1 MKLSSPY
8 ACVLRVLVPAVVLA
22 SGAVAYAQ
30 QTLGGITGTVTD
42 STGAIVTGAQVQI
55 TGQANG
61 VVLTTTTKKNG
72 TYQFQNLPVG
82 TYTVTFTQRGFAV
95 ERVADVPV
103 QESRTGTINAM
114 LKAGSTSDVINVNE
128 TPLMN
133 ETDATN
139 GYVLD
144 SQQVQQTPLATGSFT
159 RLATLTPGVS
169 GELLAGIGTNA
180 GLGNQ
185 PIWAN
190 GQRDTSNGFTV
201 NGVDVTNLFNGK
213 SSSQSQS
220 QRYNFNIGQGTTGA
234 VAGQNTT
241 NTSAYGSNGNSL
253 ASPPPDFIQEVRVN
267 TSEYDASQG
276 NHSGAQIDVNTA
288 TGSNAYHGAAYGVRA
303 TNAFNAAPY
312 FNKQAVLYQ
321 GTLPYAYLVPQ
332 LHHDVIGGTLGGPI
346 KKDKLFLFL
355 GYQYEHNADANKG
368 ISTITVPYF
377 NPASPGLAA
386 NKIYPGQPNG
396 PALGSCPVLPTA
408 PIGLTDDRSTQGILN
423 AMTAWNAA
431 TCAYNDSGSATQA
444 ITTVD
449 PVAMA
454 VLSAKL
460 PNGQYL
466 IPSAQNTSVSSNQQS
481 NVFLNAPSLF
491 RVFQGTAAVDYNVNS
506 RDRLSAKYFYQFDPN
521 ASPFSYSNLEG
532 FPATQDNGAQVIG
545 LVNTV
550 TFGSRINWEQRL
562 GFSRQKSYSYFQD
575 QTGGGNL
582 GVQFPGG
589 TTLPGISLGKFGY
602 SSGGSVL
609 VGPYS
614 NFANTGYFQNRL
626 NPESNVVFTLA
637 KHNLSAGGNYNF
649 TQLNVRNRR
658 SGLGTLNTSN
668 FNTFAEGQVSSST
681 LLTGNTNRYYRANE
695 FGTFL
700 QDQFRP
706 ISNLS
711 ITAGV
716 RFDYDGAF
724 TEKYGNLFN
733 FSPSLY
739 AQNGVGFT
747 VAGNNPFTH
756 SSSGSVVGTTNST
769 LTGRQWGISPRLGFA
784 FTPKQNHGKVVF
796 RGSFG
801 TFYDRG
807 ELFSYL
813 SQPAGSSTGGPF
825 GVTQAPPL
833 ANYITGTGTLT
844 LANPI
849 GTAAIPTASSDPSTF
864 AAKIPT
870 LAAIKTACAGLT
882 AEVAGGDCPLQPYNF
897 GAYASD
903 NKLPYIIDFSF
914 GMQTQL
920 TNTLA
925 FAVGYV
931 GNRGRHSVIPVPF
944 NEPGIA
950 TPTNPINGETASY
963 GYEVLNASNPVTV
976 GGHTYYSPIS
986 TEPYNTYD
994 GGNIDLRVPY
1004 VGYSPNAALF
1014 KAAGVSAFDSLQV
1027 SVTKRMDKYDSFQV
1041 SYTFG
1046 HALDEQS
1053 DLGLFFTGDNPNHL
1067 RDSWASA
1074 DFDRTHILVFNYLF
1088 KVPDL
1093 VHSHNFASK
1102 FTNGWQLVGITTVQT
1117 GQPYSLYEY
1126 DGAVGSIYF
1135 GNYPTLANPVLG
1147 IKDGKNPNSAKTGAV
1162 GSQLTKSGNTFAYL
1176 NQIDE
1181 NQLALNLLQPGQKG
1195 IPACSTTA
1203 NEPCDYFESDF
1214 TPGQRNIFR
1223 QSLQK
1228 DADLSFQK
1236 VTALTERVSA
1246 RYTFDIFNLTN
1257 STSFDVPNNSASIS
1271 ASRFKGVQATA
1282 PYNYGYGQVV
1292 SSKATNLADV
1302 GTPNGSTTG
1311 LYIVPSNNSSST
1323 FGAIRNTI
1331 GLSRSIE
1338 MSLHLTF

>member
-1 MKLSSPY
+1 MAVPVFAFGFATLSF
-8 ACVLRVLVPAVVLA
+8 
-22 SGAVAYAQ
+22 AQ
-30 QTLGGITGTVTD
+30 QTLGGITGTVKD
-42 STGAIVTGAQVQI
+42 SSGAVVAGATI
-55 TGQANG
+55 KIAGDSNG
-61 VVLTTTTKKNG
+61 VSLTTTSGKNG

-82 TYTVTFTQRGFAV
+82 AYTITFTQQGFEV
-95 ERVADVPV
+95 ERVPGVPV
-103 QESRTGTINAM
+103 QESRTGTINAS
-114 LKAGSTSDVINVNE
+114 LKTGSTSETVNVTE

-133 ETDATN
+133 QTDATN

-144 SQQVQQTPLATGSFT
+144 AQQVQETPLATGSFT

-169 GELLAGIGTNA
+169 GELLGGIGSNA

-213 SSSQSQS
+213 SSSQDQS
-220 QRYNFNIGQGTTGA
+220 QRYNFNIGQGAA
-234 VAGQNTT
+234 VAGQNET
-241 NTSAYGSNGNSL
+241 NTSTYGSNGNSL
-253 ASPPPDFIQEVRVN
+253 ATPPPDFIQEVRVN

-288 TGSNAYHGAAYGVRA
+288 TGSNAYHGNAYGIRA
-303 TNAFNAAPY
+303 SNFANAAPY

-321 GTLPYAYLVPQ
+321 ATLPYAYLVPQ
-332 LHHDVIGGTLGGPI
+332 LHHDILGGTFGGPI
-346 KKDKLFLFL
+346 KKNKLFFFL
-355 GYQYEHNADANKG
+355 GYQYEHNADALKG
-368 ISTITVPYF
+368 TSSITVPYF

-386 NKIYPGQPNG
+386 GKSYPGTNG
-396 PALGSCPVLPTA
+396 TAAVANCPTEPTSS
-408 PIGLTDDRSTQGILN
+408 IGLTDDRSTQGILN
-423 AMTAWNAA
+423 AMTAWNASS
-431 TCAYNDSGSATQA
+431 CAYGGAPTP
-444 ITTVD
+444 ITTID
-449 PVAMA
+449 PVAMN

-466 IPSAQNTSVSSNQQS
+466 IPSVQNTNVSSDQQT
-481 NVFLNAPSLF
+481 NVFLNQPSLF
-491 RVFQGTAAVDYNVNS
+491 RVYHATGALDYNLSS
-506 RDRLSAKYFYQFDPN
+506 RDRLSGKYFYQHDPD
-521 ASPFSYSNLEG
+521 ATPFTYSSVEG
-532 FPATQDNGAQVIG
+532 FPATADNGAQVGG
-545 LVNTV
+545 LVNTI
-550 TFGSRINWEQRL
+550 TFGSRINWEQRI
-562 GFSRQKSYSYFQD
+562 GFSRQKTYDAFSN
-575 QTGGGNL
+575 QTGQGNL

-589 TTLPGISLGKFGY
+589 TTLPGLSLGKFGY
-602 SSGGSVL
+602 SSGGSVT

-614 NFANTGYFQNRL
+614 NFANAGYFQNRL
-626 NPESNVVFTLA
+626 NPESNVVFTVG
-637 KHNLSAGGNYNF
+637 KHNLSAGAVYNF
-649 TQLNVRNRR
+649 TQLNIRNRR
-658 SGLGTLNTSN
+658 SGLGTLGTAN

-681 LLTGNTNRYYRANE
+681 LLTGNTNRYYRSND
-695 FGTFL
+695 FGTFV

-716 RFDYDGAF
+716 RFDYDGGF

-739 AQNGVGFT
+739 AQNAVGFT

-756 SSSGSVVGTTNST
+756 TTSGAVVGTTNST

-784 FTPKQNHGKVVF
+784 FTPKQNNGKVVF

-807 ELFSYL
+807 EYFSYL

-825 GVTQAPPL
+825 GATQAPPL

-844 LANPI
+844 LESPT
-849 GTAAIPTASSDPSTF
+849 GTATVPPASSDPSTF

-870 LAAIKTACAGLT
+870 LAGIKAACAGLT
-882 AEVAGGDCPLQPYNF
+882 AEEGGGDCALQPYNF

-903 NKLPYIIDFSF
+903 NKLPYIIDYSF
-914 GMQTQL
+914 GVQTQL
-920 TNTLA
+920 TNSLA

-950 TPTNPINGETASY
+950 TPTNPIHGETSSY
-963 GYEVLNASNPVTV
+963 GYEVLNSQNPTTV
-976 GGHTYYSPIS
+976 GGHTYYQPIS

-1027 SVTKRMDKYDSFQV
+1027 SLTKKMAQHLSFQV
-1041 SYTFG
+1041 SYTFS

-1074 DFDRTHILVFNYLF
+1074 DFDRTNVLVFNYLYQ
-1088 KVPDL
+1088 VPDL
-1093 VHSHNFASK
+1093 IHSHNLLSK
-1102 FTNGWQLVGITTVQT
+1102 FTNGWQLVGITTIQS
-1117 GQPYSLYEY
+1117 GEPYSLYEY
-1126 DGAVGSIYF
+1126 NGAVGSIYF

-1147 IKDGKNPNSAKTGAV
+1147 IKNGKNPNSAKTGAS
-1162 GSQLTKSGNTFAYL
+1162 GSQLVPSGKTFAYQ
-1176 NQIDE
+1176 NAIDE
-1181 NQLALNLLQPGQKG
+1181 NQLAINFLQPGQKG
-1195 IPACSTTA
+1195 IPNCTSAA
-1203 NEPCDYFESDF
+1203 EPCDYFETDF

-1223 QSLQK
+1223 QGLQK
-1228 DADLSFQK
+1228 DADVSFQK
-1236 VTALTERVSA
+1236 VTKITERLSA
-1246 RYTFDIFNLTN
+1246 RYTFDVYNISN
-1257 STSFDVPNNSASIS
+1257 STSFDVPNNSAGIGKSEYAGS
-1271 ASRFKGVQATA
+1271 QSVA
-1282 PYNYGYGQVV
+1282 PYKIGYGQVV
-1292 SSKATNLADV
+1292 SSQATNQADI
-1302 GTPNGSTTG
+1302 NG
-1311 LYIVPSNNSSST
+1311 LYVVPSNNSSST
-1323 FGAIRNTI
+1323 FGSVRNTI
-1331 GLSRSIE
+1331 GQPRTVE
-1338 MSLHLTF
+1338 MSLHLLF